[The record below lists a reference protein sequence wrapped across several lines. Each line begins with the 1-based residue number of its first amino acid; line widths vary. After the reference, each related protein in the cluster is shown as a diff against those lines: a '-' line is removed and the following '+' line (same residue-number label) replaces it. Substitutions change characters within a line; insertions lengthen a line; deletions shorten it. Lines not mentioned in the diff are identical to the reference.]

1 MKNTLAILLMPPNP
15 SYAPVR
21 DVVIRVLR
29 DLGYQTASADQAA
42 ISDAQWVNVTTDA
55 IQQADLIVADVSDR
69 DPNVMYDLGFAHA
82 LRKPTLLLLSTASS
96 GKLPSDLFSYQML
109 TYDPNQIE
117 SLRQQVYSFA
127 GYLNKRLSGEA

>member
-1 MKNTLAILLMPPNP
+1 MKKNLAILLMPPNP

-21 DVVIRVLR
+21 DVVISVLR
-29 DLGYQTASADQAA
+29 DLGYQTARADDVTTSGGQLA
-42 ISDAQWVNVTTDA
+42 NVTTDTL
-55 IQQADLIVADVSDR
+55 QQADLIVADVSDR

-96 GKLPSDLFSYQML
+96 GKLPGDLFSYQML
-109 TYDPNQIE
+109 TYNPNQIE

-127 GYLNKRLSGEA
+127 GYLNKRLSGES